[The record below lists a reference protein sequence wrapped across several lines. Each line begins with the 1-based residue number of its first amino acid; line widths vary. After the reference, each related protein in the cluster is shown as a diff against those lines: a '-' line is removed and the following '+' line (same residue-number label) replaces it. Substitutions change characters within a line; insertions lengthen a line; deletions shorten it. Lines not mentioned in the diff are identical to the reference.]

1 MMVMSVM
8 DKMNDVDVDAGV
20 DAGVDAQIEPCR
32 WKSMP
37 LSHDMK
43 RLDLAEARAN

>member
-8 DKMNDVDVDAGV
+8 DKMNDVDV